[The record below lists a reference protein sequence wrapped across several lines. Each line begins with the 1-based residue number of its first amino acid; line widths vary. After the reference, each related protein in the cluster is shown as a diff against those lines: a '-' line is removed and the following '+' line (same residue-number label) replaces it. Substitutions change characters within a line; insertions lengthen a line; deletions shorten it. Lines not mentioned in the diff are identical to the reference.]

1 LIKCLLNRAWQ
12 ICSDLKLFHLEV
24 LKVKIILRKND
35 YPNKV
40 IDREIE
46 RFFNDKFK
54 DKFKAPKKLETFLV
68 LKIRPQKTRI
78 LILFINLHVTI
89 VIRNILGK
97 QRETLV

>member
-1 LIKCLLNRAWQ
+1 MRYKIGLIKCLLNRAWQ
-12 ICSDLKLFHLEV
+12 ICSDLKLFHWEV

-54 DKFKAPKKLETFLV
+54 DFHKVDEEDKKIIFLSLPYFGMFAEDFKKRLTK
-68 LKIRPQKTRI
+68 
-78 LILFINLHVTI
+78 
-89 VIRNILGK
+89 
-97 QRETLV
+97 